1 MPSEVVGTGALWVGL
16 VIATITALAQR
27 PPVATLKAA
36 TLPAAMTLLVQAAHF
51 GEEYTTE
58 FYRLFP
64 ERLGL
69 ASWSAQFFVIFN
81 LVWLSLWLGA
91 IAAAYLRRAPLY
103 SATTLWFLAIAAIG
117 NGVAHPLLALGA
129 RGYFPGLITAPFLG
143 IAGLFLARSLLA
155 PRSASQSP

>member
-27 PPVATLKAA
+27 PPAA
-36 TLPAAMTLLVQAAHF
+36 TLRAAAMPAAITLLVQAAHF
-51 GEEYTTE
+51 GEEYATE

-81 LVWLSLWLGA
+81 LIWLSLWLGA
-91 IAAAYLRRAPLY
+91 IAAAYVGRARLY
-103 SATTLWFLAIAAIG
+103 SAIVLWFLAIAAIG
-117 NGVAHPLLALGA
+117 NGIAHPLFAISA
-129 RGYFPGLITAPFLG
+129 RGYFPGLITAPLLG
-143 IAGLFLARSLLA
+143 IAGLFLARSLLS
-155 PRSASQSP
+155 PRLRSPVR